1 MLLVKNNNMLL
12 VNFSILT
19 VFLLGEEQGGEKEL
33 KGEKR
38 IKLVKQEKQEKKG
51 EKKER
56 GGDGSSKT
64 KNKVSP
70 RKDKEKSIL
79 I

>member
-1 MLLVKNNNMLL
+1 MLL

-51 EKKER
+51 EKKR
-56 GGDGSSKT
+56 KGGGDGSSKT

>member
-1 MLLVKNNNMLL
+1 MLL

-38 IKLVKQEKQEKKG
+38 IKLVKQEKQEKGRKKRKG
-51 EKKER
+51 
-56 GGDGSSKT
+56 GGMDQVKQKT
-64 KNKVSP
+64 KGHP
-70 RKDKEKSIL
+70 EKIKKNRS
-79 I
+79 